1 VGASGDLALLAH
13 LALTMIGKGEAY
25 YQGMLMSSSE
35 ALLKVGLQPMSLQPK
50 EGIAIINGTQG
61 MSALACLLIARAEE
75 SAKLADI
82 IGAMTLEAVRGTNRA
97 FLPEV
102 HRQRPHPGQQASAH
116 NLMKLTHDSRIM
128 ASHKDCMHIQD
139 CYSLRCM
146 PQVHGATR
154 DAISYARRVLEIEI
168 NSTTDNPLV
177 LPDEEDIISAGHFHG
192 QPVALAMDFLAVALA
207 ELGSISERR
216 IERLVNP
223 HYSKGL
229 PPFLTP
235 DPGIHSGYMIA
246 QYTAASLASENK
258 GLAHP
263 ASVDSIPTSAGQE
276 DHVSMGTTAARKA
289 WRIQENLS
297 YILAVEC
304 LCASQGLDFSKLPG
318 SGGVEA
324 ARKAL
329 RALVPSLKED
339 RVVTKD
345 IEKARQI
352 LMDGTLIRAV
362 EEKTGPLE

>member
-1 VGASGDLALLAH
+1 
-13 LALTMIGKGEAY
+13 
-25 YQGMLMSSSE
+25 
-35 ALLKVGLQPMSLQPK
+35 
-50 EGIAIINGTQG
+50 
-61 MSALACLLIARAEE
+61 
-75 SAKLADI
+75 
-82 IGAMTLEAVRGTNRA
+82 
-97 FLPEV
+97 
-102 HRQRPHPGQQASAH
+102 
-116 NLMKLTHDSRIM
+116 
-128 ASHKDCMHIQD
+128 
-139 CYSLRCM
+139 
-146 PQVHGATR
+146 
-154 DAISYARRVLEIEI
+154 
-168 NSTTDNPLV
+168 
-177 LPDEEDIISAGHFHG
+177 
-192 QPVALAMDFLAVALA
+192 
-207 ELGSISERR
+207 
-216 IERLVNP
+216 
-223 HYSKGL
+223 
-229 PPFLTP
+229 
-235 DPGIHSGYMIA
+235 MIA

-297 YILAVEC
+297 YILAIEC